1 MWGSIAEYWMIKPFT
16 FWQHCLEYKRSLQA
30 LSFLILKKM
39 LRADMEVSMSVLQVK
54 KTEQQSFGDWFEVT
68 LLFTNQAKMYFKKW
82 LQIFLTWMWH

>member
-1 MWGSIAEYWMIKPFT
+1 
-16 FWQHCLEYKRSLQA
+16 
-30 LSFLILKKM
+30 M

-82 LQIFLTWMWH
+82 LQIFLTWM